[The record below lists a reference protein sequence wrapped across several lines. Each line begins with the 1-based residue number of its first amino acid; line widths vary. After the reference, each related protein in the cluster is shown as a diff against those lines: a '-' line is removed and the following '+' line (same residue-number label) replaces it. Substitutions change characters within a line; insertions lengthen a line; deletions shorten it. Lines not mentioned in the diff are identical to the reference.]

1 MGVIPHVAQ
10 NTSGR
15 RLAVPN
21 AIAVTPGYAMSM
33 QKRKLIEQGFGW
45 AKTVGRMRQ
54 VRQSVYHPQIAAF
67 HGRNG
72 KRTQPV
78 QKLWGISWGIY
89 IFPMRKFPYE
99 NQPTFDSHR
108 PLQTFLH
115 RFAALPT
122 LARHRSPSGFLRRM
136 PNEAGMN
143 SLRHSS

>member
-122 LARHRSPSGFLRRM
+122 LARHRSQIGF
-136 PNEAGMN
+136 
-143 SLRHSS
+143 